1 VSSPHD
7 GTSAI
12 ELLER
17 SQWGAFSET
26 EFEPV
31 DKWAER
37 VIVLPRSVS
46 SIPGKLSLDWCP
58 YLRQPLRD
66 VTDDQVEQ
74 VTLCWST
81 QVGKTLAEIAVVLY
95 AIVELKRPAMLV
107 MPTDPAAT
115 GINVERVQPI
125 IRESPEL
132 AKLLDPGRKKE
143 MNRGSVRLG
152 GIWLHF
158 VGARSPTEL
167 ASRAKGFICL
177 DETDKYEEWTG
188 KEADPIELATERAR
202 TFLDRVVLKA
212 STPTT
217 DRKYIWPELLAS
229 TNERYNVP
237 CPHCGE
243 YQALE
248 MGSPQSGGGGGI
260 KWPDGVRDAD
270 AVADGR
276 LAWYEC
282 RGCGGRI
289 EDQHKDAMLRQ
300 GVWAPLGNPVSR
312 DGEVLGERPSRR
324 KTGYHLWAAYSPW
337 LTFSEIAAKFLS
349 CYRNGRPVAAK
360 LMNFRNSWQAL
371 PWQETKLEL
380 KEDALRIVRHGHHKK
395 EVPGDVRIILV
406 TVDVQEEVG
415 RRYLYFVVRGWGD
428 GGKSWL
434 IDEGRKD
441 SWEEVASLIRA
452 SYARP
457 NGSKIT
463 PWQCG
468 IDSGFKTDEVFEV
481 CALTGAIAIKGSG
494 ALAAQQRLQVVPVG
508 GEEIQ
513 RLTIRSDYYRDK
525 LHRMIRDGERWFLAT
540 DISREYLDHMVAEQK
555 VQDVDKRTGRVTFV
569 WKCVP
574 PGAANHLFDCEVMQL
589 ALCELLQLETS
600 TAQPEEVT
608 PEFQVRKETVL

>member
-1 VSSPHD
+1 LRSAA
-7 GTSAI
+7 TTAI
-12 ELLER
+12 EELDR
-17 SQWGAFSET
+17 SQWDAFSQI

-81 QVGKTLAEIAVVLY
+81 QVGKTLAELLTVLY
-95 AIVELKRPAMLV
+95 AIAVLKRPAMLV
-107 MPTDPAAT
+107 MPTDPAAS

-132 AKLLDPGRKKE
+132 ANLLDPARKKE

-158 VGARSPTEL
+158 VGARSPTDL

-229 TNERYNVP
+229 TNERFNVP

-243 YQALE
+243 YQVLE
-248 MGSPQSGGGGGI
+248 MGSGVEGGPGI
-260 KWPDGVRDAD
+260 KWPAGVRDPD
-270 AVADGR
+270 QIVDGR

-282 RGCGGRI
+282 GGCGGRV
-289 EDQHKDAMLRQ
+289 EDQHKDAMLRR
-300 GVWAPLGNPVSR
+300 GVWAPAGTSVSKE
-312 DGEVLGERPSRR
+312 GEVLRRPASRR

-349 CYRNGRPVAAK
+349 CYRNGRAVPAK

-380 KEDALRIVRHGHHKK
+380 KEDRIRACMLPYPQKRVPEGARHI
-395 EVPGDVRIILV
+395 VV
-406 TVDVQEEVG
+406 TVDVQSEAGQTYVF
-415 RRYLYFVVRGWGD
+415 YVVRAWGAM
-428 GGKSWL
+428 GESWL
-434 IDEGRKD
+434 IEFGRK
-441 SWEEVASLIRA
+441 STWEDVAELFRGVYESEDGRRLRLDFA
-452 SYARP
+452 LV
-457 NGSKIT
+457 
-463 PWQCG
+463 
-468 IDSGFKTDEVFEV
+468 DSGYRTDEVYQF
-481 CALTGAIAIKGSG
+481 CLKTGAWAVKGVG
-494 ALAAQQRLQVVPVG
+494 RAQAQQRQSVVSVS
-508 GEEIQ
+508 GEDVRMLSIS
-513 RLTIRSDYYRDK
+513 SDYYKDK
-525 LHRMIRDGERWFLAT
+525 LHRLVREADRWHIPMDLAA
-540 DISREYLDHMVAEQK
+540 EYFDHMVAEQR
-555 VQDVDKRTGRVTFV
+555 VQEISKRTGRVDFV
-569 WKCVP
+569 WRCVP
-574 PGAANHLFDCEVMQL
+574 DGAPNHAFDCEQYQV
-589 ALCELLQLETS
+589 AAAELLQLETK
-600 TAQPEEVT
+600 APEEDR
-608 PEFQVRKETVL
+608 PRIVRWREEVIR